1 MTHPM
6 TPTPTPPG
14 WRDISTAPRDGT
26 RVLVYNVMT
35 GPYSSEYRDGEWP
48 LVGWHK
54 PIPNGIWYPVPTL
67 WQPLPPPPPEPTP

>member
-26 RVLVYNVMT
+26 AIKARLTNGDVETIRWDDGLWSNVNDVEFFAERSLT
-35 GPYSSEYRDGEWP
+35 GWMP
-48 LVGWHK
+48 
-54 PIPNGIWYPVPTL
+54 
-67 WQPLPPPPPEPTP
+67 QEPTP